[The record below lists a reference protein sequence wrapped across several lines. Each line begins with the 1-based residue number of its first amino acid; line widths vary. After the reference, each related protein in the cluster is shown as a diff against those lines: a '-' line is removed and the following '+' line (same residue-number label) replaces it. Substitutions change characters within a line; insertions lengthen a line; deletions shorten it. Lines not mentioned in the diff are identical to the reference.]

1 MKKIDK
7 LVLDAFI
14 GPFIITFLVVIF
26 ILLNINMLK
35 YFDDIVGKGLE
46 WGVIGQM
53 FFYFAIITIPTSMPL
68 AVLLSSLIAFGNLG
82 EHFELTAIKSSG
94 ISLVRAMRA
103 IFIFV
108 LILTGIAFWANNNL
122 VPRAALE
129 AYSLLYDI
137 KRKSPAMELLEG
149 TFYDGIPGIA
159 IKVDKRF
166 PDGHTF
172 KNIVI
177 YDHRKNDGNK
187 EVTVADS
194 GKMYTILNEQYM
206 KMELFNGYNYTEGAG
221 NEREITGQRG
231 SGNETL
237 TRSKFY
243 KTQTVFDLSA
253 LQFGRTDT
261 KLFQGNR
268 IMRNLSELEADIDSL
283 QGQVMQQRLSFYQY
297 RPSYFSYFAK
307 QDAVVI
313 PKEVTTFQRKR
324 DSLSQVRY
332 QQQSRAK
339 YIQDSVNNVL
349 AAARAK
355 RASDSLAAIAATQK
369 KDSVVKP
376 VPVAEAKPVTT
387 TPPRPAVA
395 LQKSKP
401 IDKKILT
408 APAKRPPRKSPV
420 IKKKK
425 PVRIAPTIVQP
436 IVAAKPKKPQLSD
449 SARVAKL
456 DSIFTKPL
464 DAQSAQSMANQ
475 ARQVKSQV
483 ENMNGQTEAFATDL
497 RIYQIQWYKIFASSL
512 ACVAMFLI
520 GAPLGAIIK
529 RGGLGMPFLISILFF
544 IIYYVLTMQGE
555 KLAKQPGFD
564 IPTFIF
570 GPDMVLLGV
579 GLFFLRQAR
588 IDARLFETDFY
599 SVLLERFKRWRASR
613 KSSQTRPAT
622 GGI

>member
-82 EHFELTAIKSSG
+82 EHFELTAIKSAG

-108 LILTGIAFWANNNL
+108 LMLTGIAFWANNNL

-149 TFYDGIPGIA
+149 TFYDGIPGVA

-268 IMRNLSELEADIDSL
+268 IMRNLAELEADIDSL

-376 VPVAEAKPVTT
+376 APVAEAKPVTT

-420 IKKKK
+420 VKKKK
-425 PVRIAPTIVQP
+425 LVPIAPIVQP

-464 DAQSAQSMANQ
+464 DGQSAQSMANQ

-613 KSSQTRPAT
+613 KASQTRPAT

>member
-7 LVLDAFI
+7 LVLDSFI

-35 YFDDIVGKGLE
+35 YFDDIVGKGLD
-46 WGVIGQM
+46 WGVIGQV

-82 EHFELTAIKSSG
+82 EHFELTAIKSAG
-94 ISLVRAMRA
+94 ISLVRTLRP
-103 IFIFV
+103 IFLFV
-108 LILTGIAFWANNNL
+108 LGLTGIAFWANNNL

-137 KRKSPAMELLEG
+137 KQKKPAMELLEG
-149 TFYDGIPGIA
+149 TFYDGIPGIS
-159 IKVDKRF
+159 IKVDKKF
-166 PDGHTF
+166 PDGQTF

-194 GKMYTILNEQYM
+194 GKMYTILGEQYM

-221 NEREITGQRG
+221 NEREITGQKG

-253 LQFGRTDT
+253 LQFDRTDP

-268 IMRNLSELEADIDSL
+268 IMRNLSQLETDIDSL

-297 RPSYFSYFAK
+297 RPSYFNYFGK
-307 QDAVVI
+307 KDQLVI
-313 PKEVTTFQRKR
+313 PKEVKAYQVTR
-324 DSLSQVRY
+324 DSLNQVKYTRGHV
-332 QQQSRAK
+332 QQLK
-339 YIQDSVNNVL
+339 
-349 AAARAK
+349 K
-355 RASDSLAAIAATQK
+355 DSLANLARDSAAMAARLQK
-369 KDSVVKP
+369 KPEPVKNTN
-376 VPVAEAKPVTT
+376 AEIKN
-387 TPPRPAVA
+387 
-395 LQKSKP
+395 S
-401 IDKKILT
+401 ILAT
-408 APAKRPPRKSPV
+408 RPPAPMPGNRPLLSNKKQQTPKTAKSRKVSTR
-420 IKKKK
+420 KLRK
-425 PVRIAPTIVQP
+425 PGKLRPEINP
-436 IVAAKPKKPQLSD
+436 VAAKPVVPKRVLSD
-449 SARVAKL
+449 SAVAAKL
-456 DSIFTKPL
+456 DSVFNLAL
-464 DAQSAQSMANQ
+464 DATSVQSATNM

-483 ENMNGQTEAFATDL
+483 MNVNSQTESFDSEL
-497 RIYQIQWYKIFASSL
+497 RIYMIQWYKIFASSL
-512 ACVAMFLI
+512 ACIAMFLI

-529 RGGLGMPFLISILFF
+529 RGGLGMPFLVSILFF

-555 KLAKQPGFD
+555 KLAKQAPFD

-570 GPDMVLLGV
+570 GPDVILLAV

-599 SVLLERFKRWRASR
+599 AVLLERFKRWRSSR
-613 KSSQTRPAT
+613 RPEQAHVAR
-622 GGI
+622 GI